1 MEISANSWTFMQ
13 SGVIFLSMK
22 QTIDLILHQEVKRLL
37 DHFAAV
43 MDLRIVLFSAEGE
56 ILQRGLNR
64 RNSDYCRLMQEKLFG
79 SARCQTLDQAKQKES
94 VETESMVCYKCH
106 AGLCEAIAPVM
117 AEGQPAG
124 FVLIGQFR
132 TSGKLPE
139 GIRRKCKDPELL
151 ATVEKAFDKLTYI
164 PPKKLES
171 LLGMFSLLMDYIV
184 TKEMVGLR
192 RDRTLSRIERYV
204 EEHVR
209 EEITLDQVAVHV
221 GRSRSTVSHLVR
233 RKLGMT
239 FKNLVID
246 RKLKYAEKL
255 MREHP
260 EYSIEETATHAGFND
275 PFYFSRIYRKYR
287 KIAPSEYR
295 RVMKAGPQDRK

>member
-1 MEISANSWTFMQ
+1 
-13 SGVIFLSMK
+13 MK
-22 QTIDLILHQEVKRLL
+22 QTIDLILHEEVKRLL

-43 MDLRIVLFSAEGE
+43 MDLRIIFCNAEGE

-64 RNSDYCRLMQEKLFG
+64 RNSEYCRLMQERFFG
-79 SARCQTLDQAKQKES
+79 HARCQTLDRAKQQES
-94 VETESMVCYKCH
+94 IETRAMVCYKCH

-117 AEGQPAG
+117 TEGNPAG
-124 FVLIGQFR
+124 FVLIGQIR
-132 TSGKLPE
+132 TTRDLPE
-139 GIRRKCKDPELL
+139 HIRRKCRDAELL
-151 ATVEKAFDKLTYI
+151 AAVEGSFRKLPYI
-164 PPKKLES
+164 SPKKLES

-184 TKEMVGLR
+184 TKEMVALR
-192 RDRTLSRIERYV
+192 RDRTLSRIERYI

-209 EEITLDQVAVHV
+209 EEIALDRVAVHV

-246 RKLKYAEKL
+246 RKLKFAERR

-260 EYSIEETATHAGFND
+260 ENTIEEVAAMAGFND

-287 KIAPSEYR
+287 GVPPSEYR
-295 RVMKAGPQDRK
+295 RIMKAAPESG